1 MATGVLAP
9 ELSTSWHLAAQR
21 RQTILLALLAIL
33 GSLLSAYRVLVL
45 QIAQPILLL
54 AIVALVATIREPRV
68 GLYAI
73 VGMCILFEVG
83 IADDL
88 MEPGRFFLFGLQ
100 NTLGLT
106 GLIVSPLE
114 MLLIVGLGSWLARG
128 LMARRLDFR
137 RTALDLP
144 MLLFAAALLSGL
156 VRGAIG
162 GGIPYI
168 AFWEMRSLLYIPA
181 CYLLASQRFQ
191 TGGQARTLVSIVLVA
206 GSLYAFE
213 GTYRKLWLIDRG
225 QMGDIKEIWYGHD
238 TMVFVVTLVLL
249 VVAQQI
255 FGAPFWQRL
264 LGLTSAPFALFVMLA
279 SERRAANIALMITF
293 LALCLVLL
301 AAHRKAFFLFA
312 VPVLVAGAFY
322 LPIFW
327 NDTSMLD
334 QPARAV
340 RSLSSPDPRDAASN
354 FTRELEKGNIRATIA
369 ANPLL
374 GVGFGREYLIVSYVP
389 GLEGFPLWRFE
400 PNNTVMWL
408 WLKLGAIG
416 FVLFWLL
423 IGTAIT
429 RAAQLAKTVR
439 EAQTFAVLT
448 LTGIISVLVFSY
460 VDLGMTAGRLTSF
473 LGILIGML
481 AALERTPEAVPAV
494 PSTARSLDV
503 RWAS

>member
-1 MATGVLAP
+1 
-9 ELSTSWHLAAQR
+9 
-21 RQTILLALLAIL
+21 
-33 GSLLSAYRVLVL
+33 
-45 QIAQPILLL
+45 
-54 AIVALVATIREPRV
+54 
-68 GLYAI
+68 
-73 VGMCILFEVG
+73 
-83 IADDL
+83 
-88 MEPGRFFLFGLQ
+88 
-100 NTLGLT
+100 
-106 GLIVSPLE
+106 
-114 MLLIVGLGSWLARG
+114 
-128 LMARRLDFR
+128 
-137 RTALDLP
+137 
-144 MLLFAAALLSGL
+144 
-156 VRGAIG
+156 
-162 GGIPYI
+162 
-168 AFWEMRSLLYIPA
+168 
-181 CYLLASQRFQ
+181 
-191 TGGQARTLVSIVLVA
+191 
-206 GSLYAFE
+206 
-213 GTYRKLWLIDRG
+213 
-225 QMGDIKEIWYGHD
+225 
-238 TMVFVVTLVLL
+238 
-249 VVAQQI
+249 
-255 FGAPFWQRL
+255 
-264 LGLTSAPFALFVMLA
+264 
-279 SERRAANIALMITF
+279 
-293 LALCLVLL
+293 
-301 AAHRKAFFLFA
+301 
-312 VPVLVAGAFY
+312 
-322 LPIFW
+322 
-327 NDTSMLD
+327 MLD

-400 PNNTVMWL
+400 PHNTVMWL

-473 LGILIGML
+473 LGILIGVL